1 MTLKHYENCRL
12 MMREKPKAYRSPLW
26 KHLEEIRRWRR
37 DQETWE
43 AIAQRLWVKYGIKIS
58 FQSVQSFFKRA
69 TDPEHKPPLGF
80 KPESRNK
87 CTNSKPLSRPIRLP
101 LKSRLDPFSI
111 EARSNPIDPFAKSRR
126 KYQQENPNE

>member
-1 MTLKHYENCRL
+1 MMLKYYENCRL

-26 KHLEEIRRWRR
+26 KHLEELRRWRR

-43 AIAQRLWVKYGIKIS
+43 AIAQRLWVEHGIKIS

-80 KPESRNK
+80 KPESRK
-87 CTNSKPLSRPIRLP
+87 SAPIQSLEP
-101 LKSRLDPFSI
+101 ADPPPVKEPADPFSV
-111 EARSNPIDPFAKSRR
+111 ETSSNPIDPFAKSRR
-126 KYQQENPNE
+126 KYEQENPNE

>member
-1 MTLKHYENCRL
+1 
-12 MMREKPKAYRSPLW
+12 MREKPKAYRSPLW

-37 DQETWE
+37 EQETWE
-43 AIAQRLWVKYGIKIS
+43 AIAERLRVNYGIVIS

-69 TDPEHKPPLGF
+69 IDPDHKRPLGF
-80 KPESRNK
+80 EPETVTSAPAQK
-87 CTNSKPLSRPIRLP
+87 LAVERLP
-101 LKSRLDPFSI
+101 VEESADPFSI

>member
-1 MTLKHYENCRL
+1 
-12 MMREKPKAYRSPLW
+12 MREKPKAYRSPLW
-26 KHLEEIRRWRR
+26 QHLEEIRRWRR

-43 AIAQRLWVKYGIKIS
+43 AIAERLRVEYGIVIS

-69 TDPEHKPPLGF
+69 SDPEHKRPLGF
-80 KPESRNK
+80 EPGTVTSAPAQKVAVD
-87 CTNSKPLSRPIRLP
+87 PLPVEEP
-101 LKSRLDPFSI
+101 VDPFSI

>member
-1 MTLKHYENCRL
+1 
-12 MMREKPKAYRSPLW
+12 MREKPKAYRSPLW

-43 AIAQRLWVKYGIKIS
+43 AIAERLRVEYGIKIS

-69 TDPEHKPPLGF
+69 TDPEHKRPLGF
-80 KPESRNK
+80 EPETPKSV
-87 CTNSKPLSRPIRLP
+87 PAQRLEP
-101 LKSRLDPFSI
+101 ADPVPVEKSVDPFSV
-111 EARSNPIDPFAKSRR
+111 ETSSNPIDPFAKSRR